1 MTTTRPQRRLANCAG
16 PATRSTRVGAAR
28 ASRQET
34 SQRRDRLVWIRVPG
48 VIVLAALALTAC
60 GAGTPD
66 GGTATPA
73 AAAAVT
79 ATIEVAGEPV
89 EVPAD
94 PARIA
99 TPDKFAGEIATGLAI
114 EPVVVGSNF
123 GSLFEDSLGA
133 IETQVDVG
141 EPDLEV
147 IAGAEPDLIVTTEV
161 EPDLYRR

>member
-1 MTTTRPQRRLANCAG
+1 M
-16 PATRSTRVGAAR
+16 
-28 ASRQET
+28 
-34 SQRRDRLVWIRVPG
+34 WIRVPG